1 MSGSLGLDA
10 IALTEPR
17 LGYQINTPQVI
28 EKSYLGRYVFDTRPD
43 FSSFRRKIVIGIDK

>member
-17 LGYQINTPQVI
+17 LGYQINTCANR
-28 EKSYLGRYVFDTRPD
+28 KSSSSILVMQSTQDWTAQNARRCLGGT
-43 FSSFRRKIVIGIDK
+43 